1 MQTSHVDRKDPNSQK
16 AIRLLYQQ
24 APNAI
29 ITQAEERYLH
39 LLEAINQRNDTSV
52 KEILSMDTSLL
63 KLKHRGATAGGLAAA
78 KGHLEIL
85 KMIIEAGVDVNINS
99 QDPWIHQALRNG
111 HFPTAEFLVESG
123 ADFSRVNEILSLK
136 ERFSVCNLDGAAA
149 GDVAAAKG
157 ILNLLKIIVA
167 AGVDVNINTSDP
179 WLHQTLR
186 NKHFL
191 AAEFLIKSGA
201 DIDAT
206 SSENKTAF
214 EAAVL
219 RGCEKS
225 ISLLHQSGADMHPG
239 SGSKAQFAN
248 WKGGLSRSIWL
259 RLWCKQGKVFAEDE
273 ISSWGR
279 TGWQW
284 FRPDYAAHDFYL
296 RVNIGKNKLGLRSFT
311 VAKFLLD
318 HGAQDVHND
327 SMRDPF
333 QARRVRP
340 IVEILTGI
348 GRGLSIHEI
357 PRSCEEP
364 ATTVLSTINYGK
376 KSMVQLLL
384 EERASSNDRYL
395 WERVVYHEDDYWY
408 DGETPERVVRLLS
421 EWGPLGS
428 GEKSLTPDR

>member
-16 AIRLLYQQ
+16 AIRHLYQQ

-29 ITQAEERYLH
+29 ITQTEERYLH
-39 LLEAINQRNDTSV
+39 LLEAINQRNETSV

-85 KMIIEAGVDVNINS
+85 KMIIEAGVDVNINP

-123 ADFSRVNEILSLK
+123 ADFSRVNEIPSLK
-136 ERFSVCNLDGAAA
+136 ERFFVYNLDGAAA
-149 GDVAAAKG
+149 GDLAAAKG

-186 NKHFL
+186 NKNFL

-201 DIDAT
+201 DIDAK
-206 SSENKTAF
+206 SSENQTAF

-239 SGSKAQFAN
+239 SGSKAQVTN
-248 WKGGLSRSIWL
+248 WKEGLSLFSSL
-259 RLWCKQGKVFAEDE
+259 RLRCKLGEALAEDKILDLGE
-273 ISSWGR
+273 
-279 TGWQW
+279 TDWQSNKPV
-284 FRPDYAAHDFYL
+284 FVAYEFYSEH
-296 RVNIGKNKLGLRSFT
+296 IYILGLGSFAI
-311 VAKFLLD
+311 AKFLLD
-318 HGAQDVHND
+318 HGAQDLLGHGSQESFKV
-327 SMRDPF
+327 
-333 QARRVRP
+333 RRVLP
-340 IVEILTGI
+340 TVEVLTGY
-348 GRGLSIHEI
+348 GHSRSIHEI

-364 ATTVLSTINYGK
+364 ATTVLSTINYDNN
-376 KSMVQLLL
+376 SMVQLLL
-384 EERASSNDRYL
+384 EERASSGGRYL
-395 WERVVYHEDDYWY
+395 WERVVYKDYWY
-408 DGETPERVVRLLS
+408 GETSTRVVRLLS
-421 EWGPLGS
+421 EWGRLGS
-428 GEKSLTPDR
+428 EKKSLTPDR